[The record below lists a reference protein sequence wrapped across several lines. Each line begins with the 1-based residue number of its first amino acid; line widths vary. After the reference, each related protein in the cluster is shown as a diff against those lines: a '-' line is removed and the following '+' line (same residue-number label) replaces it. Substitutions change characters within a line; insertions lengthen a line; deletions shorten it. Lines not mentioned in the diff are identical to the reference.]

1 MTHSMFM
8 KKIKSQIMKK
18 ALEYLLGQRKSKGK
32 EIEYQKLEMADY
44 LLPINAKLNIEN
56 KRRMFSIRNRM
67 INIKSNFNQRNE
79 EEKCLCGDKE
89 TMENIWQCKL
99 LNTDRIE
106 NENYDKIFNGNL
118 TQKISIFEKFEE
130 KLEKYTKMK
139 NETEKNEHPCDPI
152 CSDPLFCKEQQGI
165 K

>member
-1 MTHSMFM
+1 METFEGLQSMTHSMFM

-32 EIEYQKLEMADY
+32 EIEYQNLEMADY
-44 LLPINAKLNIEN
+44 LLPMNTKLNIEN

-67 INIKSNFNQRNE
+67 INIKSNFNQRNQ

-99 LNTDRIE
+99 LNTDRNE
-106 NENYDKIFNGNL
+106 NKNYDKISMEIL
-118 TQKISIFEKFEE
+118 H
-130 KLEKYTKMK
+130 K
-139 NETEKNEHPCDPI
+139 NKHI
-152 CSDPLFCKEQQGI
+152 
-165 K
+165 